1 MVKHTPD
8 NIKQDFYL
16 KYSDIKNYNELAIKK
31 NTTTTNLKEIFKNNI
46 WSLKNLAEELEK
58 KQIIE
63 HNNFYNAF
71 TSDVYLLDF
80 KKQPKLNVITIKD
93 FYNYKFQDGK
103 TTRNELNYINTFKSW
118 INNIFTDHKTDL
130 NFNYFVLNQNEITIL
145 KIQGLPSIKI
155 INYVLK
161 ILSHYYSVFIY
172 CFHPYG

>member
-1 MVKHTPD
+1 MV
-8 NIKQDFYL
+8 F
-16 KYSDIKNYNELAIKK
+16 KK
-31 NTTTTNLKEIFKNNI
+31 SSG
-46 WSLKNLAEELEK
+46 WARK

-118 INNIFTDHKTDL
+118 INNIFTDHNKDL
-130 NFNYFVLNQNEITIL
+130 NFNYFVLNQNEVLFKLIEYSL
-145 KIQGLPSIKI
+145 ESLRKDL
-155 INYVLK
+155 NLLLK
-161 ILSHYYSVFIY
+161 ILKLVVGWTFRN
-172 CFHPYG
+172 C